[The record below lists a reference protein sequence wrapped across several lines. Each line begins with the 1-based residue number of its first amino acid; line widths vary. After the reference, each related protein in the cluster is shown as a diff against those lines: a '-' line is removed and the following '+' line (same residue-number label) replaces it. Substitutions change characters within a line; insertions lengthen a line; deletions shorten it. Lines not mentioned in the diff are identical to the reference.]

1 MSAPLNLTI
10 MIYAAPIL
18 RALIFSEPQ
27 PVLNSM
33 RDTTLNAIAIVIF
46 GTTMASLLGPLIH
59 LSPAWVAGVAATGL
73 GVFTVDQLNLQGRIG
88 NLITDALAWFSP
100 EHRQRV
106 IHHEAGHLLAALLLE
121 IPVQDYTL
129 TTWEAWRRGLPG
141 QGGVI
146 FGFGENP
153 SDGGDGLGHGWGDGQ
168 LPTTLTPQ
176 WLDRYSQVWMAGLA
190 AEQLIYGN
198 ALGGDGD
205 VQALRQLWRGLGKSD
220 LEATIKQRWAT
231 LQAKTLLETHRDT
244 FETLVKAMA
253 ERASVAT
260 CRDLVRQ
267 SGSIT
272 AAHP

>member
-1 MSAPLNLTI
+1 
-10 MIYAAPIL
+10 
-18 RALIFSEPQ
+18 
-27 PVLNSM
+27 M

-46 GTTMASLLGPLIH
+46 GTTMASLLGPLVH
-59 LSPAWVAGVAATGL
+59 LSPAWVAGAAAVGL
-73 GVFTVDQLNLQGRIG
+73 GVFTLDQLNLQGRIG

-106 IHHEAGHLLAALLLE
+106 IHHEAGHLLAALLLD
-121 IPVQDYTL
+121 IPVQDYAL
-129 TTWEAWRRGLPG
+129 TTWDAWRRGLPG

-146 FGFGENP
+146 FGFGESAGQGWDEVTLPP
-153 SDGGDGLGHGWGDGQ
+153 S
-168 LPTTLTPQ
+168 PTPQ

-220 LEATIKQRWAT
+220 LDATIKQRWAT
-231 LQAKTLLETHRDT
+231 LQAKTLLETHR
-244 FETLVKAMA
+244 ETLDTLANAMA

-260 CRDLVRQ
+260 CRSLVEQ
-267 SGSIT
+267 SCQIST
-272 AAHP
+272 LPQS